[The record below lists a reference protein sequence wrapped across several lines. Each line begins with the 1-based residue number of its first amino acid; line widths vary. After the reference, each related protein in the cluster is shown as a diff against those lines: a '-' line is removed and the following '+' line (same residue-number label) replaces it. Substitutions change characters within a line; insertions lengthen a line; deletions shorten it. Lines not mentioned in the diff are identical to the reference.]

1 MDDEPHEEA
10 LFQIEGPDE
19 DDCVWVCSTKGRG
32 DWCHNL
38 GRKNKVADA
47 LVEWLGSI
55 GHYPDTQFWAP
66 LWKQN

>member
-1 MDDEPHEEA
+1 MDNEPHQEA

-32 DWCHNL
+32 DWCL

-47 LVEWLGSI
+47 LVEWPGV
-55 GHYPDTQFWAP
+55 DRP
-66 LWKQN
+66 LR